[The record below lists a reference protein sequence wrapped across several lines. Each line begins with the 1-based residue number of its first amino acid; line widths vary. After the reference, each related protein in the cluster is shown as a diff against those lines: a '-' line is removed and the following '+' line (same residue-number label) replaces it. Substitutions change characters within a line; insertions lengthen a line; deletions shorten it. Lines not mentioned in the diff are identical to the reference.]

1 MHYVNNSYMCTIGGI
16 NQTDVEALGMQIL
29 TQHRFLTRNMS
40 SYNMTSDRAHD
51 TGDNLRVVFIG
62 DSLINKAQEMFLMLD
77 QISSILKKAHPVLS
91 FELLN
96 KGINGNKILD
106 IRLRLYRDC
115 LNFNPDAVVV
125 YWDSDASDVD
135 ESLMSPLDVEQLR
148 QEYTSNL
155 QYVLARLVSSGAK
168 VFLSGPTLLGE
179 RPHGQ
184 NFDDVKLDWYRAT
197 NKDVCAEYGV
207 EYIDTRRAFFNALP
221 HVAGESLCGLPVMLS
236 AALSGNGISISGAG
250 MIGCWMSK
258 LLTGGMNLVL
268 SSTGRL
274 FRAAE
279 RWASRGHLTLD
290 GEHLNK
296 NGVAIAVQLFSAALD
311 SWLSSRD
318 PIGSVVIDSWEHF
331 SGDLG
336 FSTSRFPQPR
346 DMIAALHDMRLR
358 VLLSVSPVWSNQSL
372 SYLQSTSLGGGDRV
386 GVVGAKRGLWLTRRD
401 VETKAVLDISD
412 SAAVSWLTSRLSAL
426 RASTNVDGFI
436 LSAPTGE
443 DERTLASITSSAS
456 SENLYYNSTAV
467 LMAGGY
473 TPLLSLVLQDVLRG
487 AL

>member
-1 MHYVNNSYMCTIGGI
+1 MFSENIT
-16 NQTDVEALGMQIL
+16 EAAVIKFASELYYPNHTNFKI
-29 TQHRFLTRNMS
+29 
-40 SYNMTSDRAHD
+40 
-51 TGDNLRVVFIG
+51 VFIG
-62 DSLINKAQEMFLMLD
+62 DSLIDRGQVLFQMLD
-77 QISSILKKAHPVLS
+77 QIRYTLLQKHPLYT
-91 FELLN
+91 FELFN
-96 KGINGNKILD
+96 EGVGGNRIDHIRRRLD
-106 IRLRLYRDC
+106 RSV
-115 LNFNPDAVVV
+115 FPKFPDAVVL
-125 YWDSDASDVD
+125 YWDSDVSDVD
-135 ESLMSPLDVEQLR
+135 ENLITRSQLR
-148 QEYTSNL
+148 EVRRKYVSNVQSVL
-155 QYVLARLVSSGAK
+155 QQLLQRGMK
-168 VFLSGPTLLGE
+168 VIMSGPTLLGE

-184 NFDDVKLDWYRAT
+184 NYEDNKIDEYREINVNIAR
-197 NKDVCAEYGV
+197 NLGV
-207 EYIDTRRAFFNALP
+207 DYIDMRKAFFQALP
-221 HVAGESLCGLPVMLS
+221 HKLAEIVCGFPGIYRPWMGLTARIGAMTSCWL
-236 AALSGNGISISGAG
+236 AEFFSGGWTRLVTNSDDNLRYREVNGY
-250 MIGCWMSK
+250 
-258 LLTGGMNLVL
+258 
-268 SSTGRL
+268 
-274 FRAAE
+274 
-279 RWASRGHLTLD
+279 LTLD
-290 GEHLNK
+290 GEHHNK
-296 NGVAIAVQLFSAALD
+296 RGVAIAVQLFSAALD

-412 SAAVSWLTSRLSAL
+412 PAAVSWLTSRLSAL